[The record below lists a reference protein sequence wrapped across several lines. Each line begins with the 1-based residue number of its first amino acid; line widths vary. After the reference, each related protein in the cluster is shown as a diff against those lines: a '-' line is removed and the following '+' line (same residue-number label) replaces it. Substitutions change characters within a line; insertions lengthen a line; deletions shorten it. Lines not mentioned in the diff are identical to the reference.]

1 MPTPIWRELFGQSE
15 AIAQLEQA
23 VRNREEGVHH
33 AWLMTGPPGSGRS
46 NLAVAFAAA
55 LLCSDEGCGTCRSCT
70 LAMSGNHPDI
80 DVLSTEKV
88 GISIEE
94 VRNLVLSSQ
103 LGGSMGRYRI
113 MIIEDAD
120 RMAERS
126 SNVLLKALEEPPAG
140 TVWILCAPSEA
151 DMLPTIRSRVRRI
164 TLKTPAV
171 EEVAQLLVERDSIDY
186 ALALVVA
193 AEAQSHIG
201 MARRLATSADARG
214 RRKDTLVA
222 ALAIDTV
229 STAIFTAERWIELA
243 RRDADALTAERDAA
257 EREELLRVLGVEDTS
272 KLPPYAR
279 ADVKALEETQKRRA
293 TRSLRDGLDR
303 ILVDLLS
310 LYRDILMFQLEA
322 EVPLVNESLKSQLVS
337 IAQRSSAQQTLE
349 KLNQIELARTRIA
362 ANVKDLIVLEALAV
376 NLRTK
381 P

>member
-1 MPTPIWRELFGQSE
+1 
-15 AIAQLEQA
+15 
-23 VRNREEGVHH
+23 
-33 AWLMTGPPGSGRS
+33 
-46 NLAVAFAAA
+46 
-55 LLCSDEGCGTCRSCT
+55 
-70 LAMSGNHPDI
+70 
-80 DVLSTEKV
+80 
-88 GISIEE
+88 
-94 VRNLVLSSQ
+94 
-103 LGGSMGRYRI
+103 
-113 MIIEDAD
+113 
-120 RMAERS
+120 
-126 SNVLLKALEEPPAG
+126 
-140 TVWILCAPSEA
+140 
-151 DMLPTIRSRVRRI
+151 
-164 TLKTPAV
+164 
-171 EEVAQLLVERDSIDY
+171 
-186 ALALVVA
+186 VVA

-243 RRDADALTAERDAA
+243 RRDADALTAERDSA

-322 EVPLVNESLKSQLVS
+322 EVPLVNESLKPQLVS

>member
-1 MPTPIWRELFGQSE
+1 
-15 AIAQLEQA
+15 
-23 VRNREEGVHH
+23 
-33 AWLMTGPPGSGRS
+33 
-46 NLAVAFAAA
+46 
-55 LLCSDEGCGTCRSCT
+55 
-70 LAMSGNHPDI
+70 
-80 DVLSTEKV
+80 
-88 GISIEE
+88 
-94 VRNLVLSSQ
+94 
-103 LGGSMGRYRI
+103 MGRYRI

-126 SNVLLKALEEPPAG
+126 SNVLLKALEEPPTG

-222 ALAIDTV
+222 ALAIDNV

-243 RRDADALTAERDAA
+243 RRDADALTAERDSA

-322 EVPLVNESLKSQLVS
+322 EVPLVNESLKPQLVS

>member
-1 MPTPIWRELFGQSE
+1 
-15 AIAQLEQA
+15 
-23 VRNREEGVHH
+23 
-33 AWLMTGPPGSGRS
+33 
-46 NLAVAFAAA
+46 
-55 LLCSDEGCGTCRSCT
+55 
-70 LAMSGNHPDI
+70 
-80 DVLSTEKV
+80 
-88 GISIEE
+88 
-94 VRNLVLSSQ
+94 
-103 LGGSMGRYRI
+103 
-113 MIIEDAD
+113 
-120 RMAERS
+120 
-126 SNVLLKALEEPPAG
+126 
-140 TVWILCAPSEA
+140 
-151 DMLPTIRSRVRRI
+151 
-164 TLKTPAV
+164 
-171 EEVAQLLVERDSIDY
+171 
-186 ALALVVA
+186 
-193 AEAQSHIG
+193 
-201 MARRLATSADARG
+201 MARRLATSPDARG

-257 EREELLRVLGVEDTS
+257 EREELLRILGVEDTS

-322 EVPLVNESLKSQLVS
+322 EVPLVNESLKPQLVS